1 MMQKKSRIYF
11 KTISRLSRHF
21 AFLLALFA
29 GTFCFSSPALSEDE
43 TAPQP
48 KLFEK
53 FLPKALLEQKNQ
65 AEPPVCSGEDLTKKF
80 SKEENRKFLSC
91 AGKIKNGNARFW
103 RVEKKGTEP
112 SYLFGTMHVT
122 DPEIVNLAPKVKTAL
137 ENADRVALEL
147 SEAADDNGKAMTTKL
162 LASPDFLTAKK
173 GESFK
178 DGLSRQEFN
187 KLKATFENHNLPFD
201 LISNNKPWFVWMTL
215 SLPACEARREAHGY
229 HALDVEIGQN
239 AKKLG
244 KPVVGLETFDEQLSA
259 IEKLPLSFQARS
271 IEDYLENPKFYVN
284 MFYTETQL
292 YKQSRIGEILVLDTM
307 FKTTISKKDQEIFKD
322 ILMTKRNLR
331 MSQRALPLIEQ
342 GNSFI
347 AVGAAHMV
355 GDSGLVEQLR
365 KHGYKVS
372 PIKF

>member
-1 MMQKKSRIYF
+1 MQKKSGTNFR
-11 KTISRLSRHF
+11 TILRLLKSFTFLF
-21 AFLLALFA
+21 AVFA
-29 GTFCFSSPALSEDE
+29 GTFCFSSSALSESE
-43 TAPQP
+43 TPPQP

-53 FLPKALLEQKNQ
+53 FLPKALLEQKKQ

-80 SKEENRKFLSC
+80 SKEENRKFSER
-91 AGKIKNGNARFW
+91 AKKIKNGNARFW
-103 RVEKKGTEP
+103 KVEKKGTKP

-137 ENADRVALEL
+137 ENSDRVALEL
-147 SEAADDNGKAMTTKL
+147 SEAADDNSKAMAAKL
-162 LASPDFLTAKK
+162 AASPDFLTAKK

-178 DGLSRQEFN
+178 DGLSRQEFH
-187 KLKATFENHNLPFD
+187 KLKTTFENHNLPFD

-215 SLPACEARREAHGY
+215 SLPACEARREAYGY
-229 HALDVEIGQN
+229 RALDVEIGQN
-239 AKKLG
+239 AKKFG
-244 KPVVGLETFDEQLSA
+244 KPVIGLETVDEQLSA

-271 IEDYLENPKFYVN
+271 IEDYLDNPKFYAD

-292 YKQSRIGEILVLDTM
+292 YKQSRIGEILVLDTL

-331 MSQRALPLIEQ
+331 MSERALPLIEQ

-347 AVGAAHMV
+347 AIGAAHLV
-355 GDSGLVEQLR
+355 DDSGLVEQLR
-365 KHGYKVS
+365 KQGYQVS

>member
-1 MMQKKSRIYF
+1 MRLLKSF
-11 KTISRLSRHF
+11 TFLF
-21 AFLLALFA
+21 AVFA
-29 GTFCFSSPALSEDE
+29 GTFCFSSSALSESE
-43 TAPQP
+43 TPPQP

-53 FLPKALLEQKNQ
+53 FLPKALLEQKKQ

-80 SKEENRKFLSC
+80 SKEENRKFSER
-91 AGKIKNGNARFW
+91 AKKIKNGNARFW
-103 RVEKKGTEP
+103 KVEKKGTKP

-137 ENADRVALEL
+137 ENSDRVALEL
-147 SEAADDNGKAMTTKL
+147 SEAADDNSKAMAAKL
-162 LASPDFLTAKK
+162 AASPDFLTPKK
-173 GESFK
+173 GEGFK
-178 DGLSRQEFN
+178 DGLSQQEFN
-187 KLKATFENHNLPFD
+187 KLKASFETHNLPFQ
-201 LISNNKPWFVWMTL
+201 LIANNKPWFIWMTL
-215 SLPACEARREAHGY
+215 SLPACEARREAYGY
-229 HALDVEIGQN
+229 RALDVEIGQN

-244 KPVVGLETFDEQLSA
+244 KPVIGLETVDEQLSA

-271 IEDYLENPKFYVN
+271 IKDYLDNPKFYAD

-292 YKQSRIGEILVLDTM
+292 YKQSRIGEILVLDTL

-331 MSQRALPLIEQ
+331 MSERALPLIEQ

-355 GDSGLVEQLR
+355 DDTGLVEQLR
-365 KHGYKVS
+365 KHGYHVS
-372 PIKF
+372 PIKL

>member
-53 FLPKALLEQKNQ
+53 FLPKAQLEQKNQ
-65 AEPPVCSGEDLTKKF
+65 AEPAVCSGEDLTKKF
-80 SKEENRKFLSC
+80 SKEENRKFLER

-122 DPEIVNLAPKVKTAL
+122 DPEIVNLAPRVKTAL

-147 SEAADDNGKAMTTKL
+147 SEAADDNGKAMATKL
-162 LASPDFLTAKK
+162 LASPDFLTALK

-215 SLPACEARREAHGY
+215 SLPACEARRETYGY

-244 KPVVGLETFDEQLSA
+244 KPVIGLETFDEQLSA

-322 ILMTKRNLR
+322 ILVTKRNLR
-331 MSQRALPLIEQ
+331 MSERALPLIEQ